1 MTSAG
6 DALASSC
13 AGPARASKIRED
25 AMTVA
30 KITEI
35 SASSDRS
42 FEDAVQL
49 GIERASKTLKNIAG
63 AWVKEQQVTVSGGK
77 ITQYRVNLKITFVLE
92 D

>member
-1 MTSAG
+1 MS
-6 DALASSC
+6 
-13 AGPARASKIRED
+13 
-25 AMTVA
+25 VA

-35 SASSDRS
+35 SASSDKS
-42 FEDAVQL
+42 FEHAVQV

-63 AWVKEQQVTVSGGK
+63 AWVKEQQVSVSGGK